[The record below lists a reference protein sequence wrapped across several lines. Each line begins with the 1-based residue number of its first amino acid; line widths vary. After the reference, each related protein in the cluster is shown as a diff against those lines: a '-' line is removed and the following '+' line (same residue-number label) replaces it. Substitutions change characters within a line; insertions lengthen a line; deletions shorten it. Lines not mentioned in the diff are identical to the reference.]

1 MVVERSQQALLPARY
16 HLIGALV
23 IDRLATNRGARVCV
37 HASRRSRADCNEL
50 ISAKGRGS
58 AIFLSFTRFLPLLS
72 HSFRMR
78 FRTVQPFRPNSI
90 LTPFSAENDSRERS
104 RYHRERERERE
115 IGLQGRAFQLVDSLT
130 VQRKGWS
137 LSIKELSYTFHDEYV
152 F

>member
-1 MVVERSQQALLPARY
+1 MNSLAREVVEARFF
-16 HLIGALV
+16 
-23 IDRLATNRGARVCV
+23 
-37 HASRRSRADCNEL
+37 S
-50 ISAKGRGS
+50 
-58 AIFLSFTRFLPLLS
+58 LS
-72 HSFRMR
+72 HVFYPSFFRMR